1 MVPKR
6 KKQGH
11 IPRSYTRRNFL
22 KFGLGAAS
30 VGVLAPRS
38 ARALLTAAP
47 VPNKASQAFSAF
59 LADFTAH
66 PQREEPTNLSAAALT
81 AQSSSTRSMH
91 DRLRTIDFNELN
103 PGDRINYQFVESIL
117 IGREIVQDKIV
128 PWKKD
133 PRTYLQFR
141 GLSRVLG
148 QSGPADKRAQ
158 EVVKILQAI
167 PDQLADGRRNLAAW
181 VPNFRELSLF
191 MADNAVPLFQNTVPA
206 FAEQVLGQKANILAA
221 NAAAMSALT
230 SFRTY
235 LREELPKL
243 PLADFAI
250 GKTNYD
256 AMLQGQY
263 LLTNYNSDTLYEYGW
278 QLWQSTVQEL
288 EAVARTIDPKKTW
301 LELCAEIKEDGP
313 DPMKEIE
320 AHQRWVDKAR
330 AHLLEQSLIPIPWK
344 ERVDVVARPEYLRQT
359 SYYGDTAVAKS
370 PDADGVWVSQ
380 WELNTFVSTWD
391 AAEKRRYIIEHDWG
405 VIIDTAPHE
414 TYGGHHIQGLYQAH
428 NPEKLR
434 REFGISIFS
443 EGWGL
448 YNETLAQETGFFPN
462 ERTHLRQLQLL
473 LWRVARVIWDV
484 GIHTGKM
491 SYDEAVSL
499 LSDKVGFQ
507 RWAAQLEVDGSAQQ
521 PGYRI
526 GYCMGHSEIIKMR
539 QEFQQARG
547 AAFTLSDFHERLLKV
562 GNMPPKLMREGL
574 MNSLKTT

>member
-1 MVPKR
+1 
-6 KKQGH
+6 
-11 IPRSYTRRNFL
+11 
-22 KFGLGAAS
+22 
-30 VGVLAPRS
+30 
-38 ARALLTAAP
+38 
-47 VPNKASQAFSAF
+47 
-59 LADFTAH
+59 
-66 PQREEPTNLSAAALT
+66 
-81 AQSSSTRSMH
+81 
-91 DRLRTIDFNELN
+91 
-103 PGDRINYQFVESIL
+103 
-117 IGREIVQDKIV
+117 
-128 PWKKD
+128 
-133 PRTYLQFR
+133 
-141 GLSRVLG
+141 
-148 QSGPADKRAQ
+148 
-158 EVVKILQAI
+158 
-167 PDQLADGRRNLAAW
+167 
-181 VPNFRELSLF
+181 
-191 MADNAVPLFQNTVPA
+191 
-206 FAEQVLGQKANILAA
+206 
-221 NAAAMSALT
+221 MSALT
-230 SFRTY
+230 SFRAY

-288 EAVARTIDPKKTW
+288 EAVARTIDPKRTW

-359 SYYGDTAVAKS
+359 SYYGDTAVAKA
-370 PDADGVWVSQ
+370 PDAEGVWVSQ
-380 WELNTFVSTWD
+380 WELNTFVPTWD

-448 YNETLAQETGFFPN
+448 YNETLAQETGFFPS

-539 QEFQQARG
+539 QELQQARG

-574 MNSLKTT
+574 MNSLKTA